1 MAVEVILPRVDM
13 DMAAGKLSRWFKEE
27 GAEVKQGEALFE
39 IETDKAAMEVDAPAS
54 GVLRGVSA
62 KPGDELPV
70 GTVIGWIAAADEAFD
85 PAAARKSA
93 PADAAPAPAPQAEA
107 SASAAAPARTAEPA
121 APGEGVRATPAAR
134 RKAREAGIDV
144 ATIRGTGPHG
154 RIQTEDV
161 EAAVAAAAVAEA
173 RPASPEK
180 APVAAAL
187 AIPEIAAPDVAKFGP
202 VETQPLSRIQRI
214 SGPRMHASWVD
225 IPHVT
230 HCDEADVTDLD
241 AFRRTLDAA
250 AKADQTAPYRVS
262 LLPLL
267 MKATVA
273 ALKAHPSFNAV
284 LSPGGDALILRR
296 YWNIGVA
303 VDTADGL
310 VVAVVKD
317 ADKKGVLEIAREL
330 GALSAKA
337 RAGKLTPSDMQG
349 AGFTISSLGG
359 VGGTSFTPIV
369 NAPEV
374 AILGVAR
381 AKMTPAWD
389 GEAFQ
394 PRLMLPLCLSYDHRA
409 NDGATAARFARL
421 LAETL
426 GDMRRA
432 LL

>member
-27 GAEVKQGEALFE
+27 GAEVSQGEALFE
-39 IETDKAAMEVDAPAS
+39 IETDKAAMEVEAPAS

-70 GTVIGWIAAADEAFD
+70 GTVIGWIAAAGEAFD
-85 PAAARKSA
+85 PAAARKSS
-93 PADAAPAPAPQAEA
+93 PAAAASAPAPQAEA
-107 SASAAAPARTAEPA
+107 SASAAALARTAEPA
-121 APGEGVRATPAAR
+121 APGEDVRATPAAR
-134 RKAREAGIDV
+134 RKARELGIDI
-144 ATIRGTGPHG
+144 ATVRGAGPHG
-154 RIQTEDV
+154 RIQSEDV
-161 EAAVAAAAVAEA
+161 VAAAAAAAGDA
-173 RPASPEK
+173 RAAAPTK
-180 APVAAAL
+180 APVAAAP
-187 AIPEIAAPDVAKFGP
+187 AIPEIVAPDVAKFGP

-214 SGPRMHASWVD
+214 SGPRLHASWVGV
-225 IPHVT
+225 PHVT

-241 AFRRTLDAA
+241 AFRRTLDVA
-250 AKADQTAPYRVS
+250 AKADKTAPYRVS

-284 LSPGGDALILRR
+284 LAPGGDALVLRR

-303 VDTADGL
+303 VDTAEGL
-310 VVAVVKD
+310 VVTVVKD
-317 ADKKGVLEIAREL
+317 VDKKGVLEIAREL

-359 VGGTSFTPIV
+359 IGGTSFTPIV

-374 AILGVAR
+374 AILGVVR
-381 AKMTPAWD
+381 AKMTPVWD
-389 GEAFQ
+389 GEAFR

-409 NDGATAARFARL
+409 NDGATAARFVRL